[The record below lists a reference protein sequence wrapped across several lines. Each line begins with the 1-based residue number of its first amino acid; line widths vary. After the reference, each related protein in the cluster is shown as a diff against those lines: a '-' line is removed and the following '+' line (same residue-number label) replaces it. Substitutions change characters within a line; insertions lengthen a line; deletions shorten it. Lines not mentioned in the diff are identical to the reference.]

1 MKPTNHKKPAKKA
14 APAPKG
20 KRGGYR
26 MPRNADG
33 LTPKQRLDTAKA
45 EAQEFENRRKREEWQ
60 TRADAEQAARE
71 TAEII
76 QSDLY
81 GTIPLALAGKLSGR
95 AFTPGEV
102 RAIVRMEIDSAV
114 RNWVKGGRVPPESIV
129 PLETA
134 PQ

>member
-1 MKPTNHKKPAKKA
+1 MKSQKRDKAKIKPDKRA
-14 APAPKG
+14 AG
-20 KRGGYR
+20 KYAVARFK
-26 MPRNADG
+26 DG
-33 LTPKQRLDTAKA
+33 LTPKQRLDTANA
-45 EAQEFENRRKREEWQ
+45 RLRELEFQIKTEHWQ

-102 RAIVRMEIDSAV
+102 RAIVRDEVDSAV
-114 RNWVKGGRVPPESIV
+114 KNWVKGERVPPESV
-129 PLETA
+129 P
-134 PQ
+134 Q

>member
-1 MKPTNHKKPAKKA
+1 MKAKPKAK
-14 APAPKG
+14 PKEDRKG
-20 KRGGYR
+20 RQYGTDGFRY
-26 MPRNADG
+26 ADG
-33 LTPKQRLDTAKA
+33 MTPRQKLEHLKAVDLQR
-45 EAQEFENRRKREEWQ
+45 RMKREDEHWQ

-102 RAIVRMEIDSAV
+102 RAIVRAEVDSAV
-114 RNWVKGGRVPPESIV
+114 RNWVKGGRVPLESIV

>member
-1 MKPTNHKKPAKKA
+1 LTKIKPDKRA
-14 APAPKG
+14 AG
-20 KRGGYR
+20 KYSVARFQ
-26 MPRNADG
+26 DG
-33 LTPKQRLDTAKA
+33 LTPKQRLDTANA
-45 EAQEFENRRKREEWQ
+45 RLRELEFQRETEKWQ

-102 RAIVRMEIDSAV
+102 RAIVRKEVDAAV
-114 RNWVKGGRVPPESIV
+114 HSWIIGQRVIPESR
-129 PLETA
+129 PANE
-134 PQ
+134 